1 MDDDLLV
8 EVLFDVVEVVAL
20 DVVFLYGAEIEEEMV
35 VVEEVLV
42 LDEVELEEL
51 LVPPPAHLDK
61 SAVLLNASEITLVEL
76 ELPLVT
82 SNLVVDA

>member
-1 MDDDLLV
+1 VDDDLLV
-8 EVLFDVVEVVAL
+8 EVLFDVAEVVAL
-20 DVVFLYGAEIEEEMV
+20 DVVFLYGAEIEEELV

-61 SAVLLNASEITLVEL
+61 SAVFLNASEITLVEL